1 VVAMV
6 FVAFVAVLV
15 GVARPRAT
23 PPDVPVPVRDA
34 AVDGPASVVIADA
47 PRVDAPP
54 ATTPVRKK
62 PRRRGAPESPPDPVP
77 VVPAPIDAQPAA
89 PPLPT
94 PTPVAPGRCVHTNPA
109 GCPSAEPNVNRPCD
123 AEGVRCIYGTSCC
136 PIVYVCNG
144 GAFEAWF
151 QTCP

>member
-1 VVAMV
+1 MV
-6 FVAFVAVLV
+6 FMAFVAVML
-15 GVARPRAT
+15 GVARPRST
-23 PPDVPVPVRDA
+23 SPDAPVPVRDA
-34 AVDGPASVVIADA
+34 SVDGAPIVMVVDA
-47 PRVDAPP
+47 PNFDAPLDAPPGRKKPPRRGTPDARPAPVRTPVDAPP
-54 ATTPVRKK
+54 A
-62 PRRRGAPESPPDPVP
+62 VP
-77 VVPAPIDAQPAA
+77 

-109 GCPSAEPNVNRPCD
+109 GCPAAEPNVNRPCD